1 MTDEQIL
8 SLYRDRGLDS
18 EYIEVD
24 IIGFARTIAAAERE
38 RCAKVCEDQK
48 YMVLQPLRTYTAEE
62 VCRSNKVTANYLAAA
77 IRNLK

>member
-38 RCAKVCEDQK
+38 RCAKVCEGHPDN
-48 YMVLQPLRTYTAEE
+48 LGAG
-62 VCRSNKVTANYLAAA
+62 CNFAAS
-77 IRNLK
+77 IRER